1 MRFPALPAQ
10 AVQYGRGDERIEF
23 VEAVEG
29 QHRDLHVKT
38 PAKNDGPKGPRLY
51 RAFEDII
58 NPARPRGVS
67 RKRSAQ
73 RDRQMR
79 DRHDVLQSIA
89 KFLARHLALHF
100 DDRRARL
107 WADAP
112 DGESSEEHTSELQSI
127 MRIATAVFCL

>member
-79 DRHDVLQSIA
+79 DRPDVLQSMA
-89 KFLARHLALHF
+89 KFLARHPEPGNASW
-100 DDRRARL
+100 RGKGGQ
-107 WADAP
+107 
-112 DGESSEEHTSELQSI
+112 DG
-127 MRIATAVFCL
+127 

>member
-73 RDRQMR
+73 RDRQLR
-79 DRHDVLQSIA
+79 ARHDV
-89 KFLARHLALHF
+89 R
-100 DDRRARL
+100 
-107 WADAP
+107 
-112 DGESSEEHTSELQSI
+112 SEERRVGKEYARTVRSRWSP
-127 MRIATAVFCL
+127 

>member
-1 MRFPALPAQ
+1 MVLLFFKQKTAYEMRISDWSSDVCSSDL
-10 AVQYGRGDERIEF
+10 
-23 VEAVEG
+23 VEG

-79 DRHDVLQSIA
+79 DRHDV
-89 KFLARHLALHF
+89 R
-100 DDRRARL
+100 
-107 WADAP
+107 
-112 DGESSEEHTSELQSI
+112 SEERRVGKEYARTVRSRWSP
-127 MRIATAVFCL
+127 